1 MNARERAYQAA
12 RQGKVPTPPPP
23 PPPTSSSLKMPHTLV
38 IVAALILLVLIL
50 SWLVPSGEFQ
60 RMEKLLPDGSRLK
73 VPVDGTYHQLTKT
86 YLGLQTLFLSPIK
99 GFLDGAGLISFLLI
113 IGGSFGIFQETGAVE
128 QGIKRLTV
136 HVRRHPW
143 LETLFIPVLMA
154 VFSLAGAVFGMA
166 EELIPLV
173 MIFIALSRALGYD
186 SIVGTAIPFLGAA
199 AGFACAFF
207 NPFTVGVAQGIAG
220 VPIYSGLAYRVC
232 AWVVA
237 TGVVIAYVM
246 IYAAKIKKNPE
257 LSPVRDIDLARESQ
271 ASGAGDSW
279 NAKHILALLTFLGA
293 LILLVYG
300 VLKHHWYLEPIAALF
315 LGMGILIGLISRM
328 APSTIAKHF
337 VAGAK
342 DMVGVVF
349 IVACARALLVIANDA
364 RIMDTLLLCGSSA
377 IKVLPKAMTAQVMFL
392 LQCGINFFIHSG
404 TSQAALT
411 MPVLAP
417 LSDLVGIT
425 RQTCVYSFALSELIN
440 PILPTSAV
448 TMGVLG
454 AAKIPWERWAKWFLP
469 LMLILV
475 VLAFLLLVP
484 PTLFFHWGPV

>member
-1 MNARERAYQAA
+1 MNDVSQATEV
-12 RQGKVPTPPPP
+12 KPPVP
-23 PPPTSSSLKMPHTLV
+23 SGGLKMPHTLV
-38 IVAALILLVLIL
+38 IVGALIVLVLIL

-60 RMEKLLPDGSRLK
+60 RIEKLLPDGSRLK
-73 VPVDGTYHQLTKT
+73 VPVDGTFRQLPKT
-86 YLGLQTLFLSPIK
+86 HLGLQTLFLAPIK

-136 HVRRHPW
+136 HVRRHPL
-143 LETLFIPVLMA
+143 LETLFIPVLMT

-186 SIVGTAIPFLGAA
+186 SIVGLAIPFLGAA

-220 VPIYSGLAYRVC
+220 VPIYSGLVYRML

-246 IYAAKIKKNPE
+246 VYAAKIKRNPE
-257 LSPVRDIDLARESQ
+257 LSPVRDLDLARESQ
-271 ASGAGDSW
+271 ATGGTGEAW
-279 NAKHILALLTFLGA
+279 NASHILALLTFLA
-293 LILLVYG
+293 AIILLVYG
-300 VLKHHWYLEPIAALF
+300 VLVFHWYLEPIAALF
-315 LGMGILIGLISRM
+315 LGMGILVGLVARM
-328 APSTIAKHF
+328 GPSDIARHF
-337 VAGAK
+337 ITGAK

-364 RIMDTLLLCGSSA
+364 RIMDTLLLYASNA
-377 IKVLPKAMTAQVMFL
+377 IRVLPKAMTAQVMFL
-392 LQCGINFFIHSG
+392 VQCVINFFIHSG

-411 MPVLAP
+411 MPVMAP

-454 AAKIPWERWAKWFLP
+454 AAKIPWELWAKWFLP

-475 VLAFLLLVP
+475 VLAFLLLIP
-484 PTLFFHWGPV
+484 PTLLFHWGPV

>member
-1 MNARERAYQAA
+1 
-12 RQGKVPTPPPP
+12 
-23 PPPTSSSLKMPHTLV
+23 MPHTLV
-38 IVAALILLVLIL
+38 VVAVLIVLVLIL

-60 RMEKLLPDGSRLK
+60 RIEKLLPDGGHIK
-73 VPVDGTYHQLTKT
+73 VPVNGTYHQLPKT
-86 YLGLQTLFLSPIK
+86 YLGLGTLFLSPIK
-99 GFLDGAGLISFLLI
+99 GFLDGAGLIAFLLI

-136 HVRRHPW
+136 HVRRYPV
-143 LETLFIPVLMA
+143 LETLFIPVLMT

-186 SIVGTAIPFLGAA
+186 SIVGLAIPFLGAA

-220 VPIYSGLAYRVC
+220 VPIYSGLAYRVG

-237 TGVVIAYVM
+237 TSVVIAYVM

-257 LSPVRDIDLARESQ
+257 LSPVRDIDLARE
-271 ASGAGDSW
+271 ASASTHAGDDW
-279 NAKHILALLTFLGA
+279 NTSHRLALLTFLAA
-293 LILLVYG
+293 LVLLVYG
-300 VLKHHWYLEPIAALF
+300 VLKFHWYLEPIAALF

-328 APSTIAKHF
+328 APSDIARHF
-337 VAGAK
+337 ITGAK

-364 RIMDTLLLCGSSA
+364 RIMDTLLLYGATA
-377 IKVLPKAMTAQVMFL
+377 IRVLPKAMTAQVMFL

-454 AAKIPWERWAKWFLP
+454 ASKIPWERWAKWFLP

-475 VLAFLLLVP
+475 VLAFLLLIP
-484 PTLFFHWGPV
+484 PTLLFHWGPV

>member
-1 MNARERAYQAA
+1 MPKNSAPVTAPIRERI
-12 RQGKVPTPPPP
+12 R
-23 PPPTSSSLKMPHTLV
+23 MPHTLV
-38 IVAALILLVLIL
+38 IVGALILLVLVL

-60 RMEKLLPDGSRLK
+60 RIEKILPDGSRVK
-73 VPVDGTYHQLTKT
+73 IPVDGSFHRLPKT
-86 YLGLQTLFLSPIK
+86 YLGLQTLFIAPIK

-136 HVRRHPW
+136 HMRQRPM
-143 LETLFIPVLMA
+143 LEKLFIPVLMT

-166 EELIPLV
+166 EELIPLII
-173 MIFIALSRALGYD
+173 IFIALARALGYD
-186 SIVGTAIPFLGAA
+186 SIVGTSIPFLGAA

-220 VPIYSGLAYRVC
+220 VPIYSGLAYRVG
-232 AWVVA
+232 AWVV
-237 TGVVIAYVM
+237 TTSVVITYVM
-246 IYAAKIKKNPE
+246 IYAAKIKRNPE
-257 LSPVRDIDLARESQ
+257 LSTVRDIDLARESH
-271 ASGAGDSW
+271 ASTGDNW
-279 NAKHILALLTFLGA
+279 NTTHVLALLTFLAA
-293 LILLVYG
+293 LMLLVYG
-300 VLKHHWYLEPIAALF
+300 VLKYHWYLEAIAALF
-315 LGMGILIGLISRM
+315 LGMGILVGLIARLN
-328 APSTIAKHF
+328 PSDIAKHF
-337 VAGAK
+337 IAGAK

-349 IVACARALLVIANDA
+349 IVASARALLVIANDA
-364 RIMDTLLLCGSSA
+364 RIMDTLLLWGSGA
-377 IKVLPKAMTAQVMFL
+377 IRVLPKAMTAQVMFL
-392 LQCGINFFIHSG
+392 VQCGINFFIHSG

-411 MPVLAP
+411 MPVMAP

-454 AAKIPWERWAKWFLP
+454 AAKIPWERWARWFLP

-475 VLAFLLLVP
+475 VLAFLLLIP
-484 PTLFFHWGPV
+484 PTLLFFWGPL

>member
-1 MNARERAYQAA
+1 MNDQEQAPSP
-12 RQGKVPTPPPP
+12 QLPVP
-23 PPPTSSSLKMPHTLV
+23 SSGLKMPHTLV
-38 IVAALILLVLIL
+38 IVGALIVLVLVL
-50 SWLVPSGEFQ
+50 SWIVPSGEFQ
-60 RMEKLLPDGSRLK
+60 RIEKVLPDGGRIK
-73 VPVDGTYHQLTKT
+73 VPVDGTFHQIPKT
-86 YLGLQTLFLSPIK
+86 YLGLQTLFLAPIK

-113 IGGSFGIFQETGAVE
+113 IGGSFAIFQETGAVE
-128 QGIKRLTV
+128 QGIKRLMV
-136 HVRRHPW
+136 HVRRHPT
-143 LETLFIPVLMA
+143 LETLFIPVLMT

-166 EELIPLV
+166 EELIPFIV
-173 MIFIALSRALGYD
+173 IFIALSRALGYD
-186 SIVGTAIPFLGAA
+186 SIVGVSIPFLGAA

-220 VPIYSGLAYRVC
+220 VPIYSGLTYRVG

-237 TGVVIAYVM
+237 TAVVIAYVM
-246 IYAAKIKKNPE
+246 VYAAKIKRNPE
-257 LSPVRDIDLARESQ
+257 LSPVRDIDLARES
-271 ASGAGDSW
+271 SVPAGSSDDW
-279 NAKHILALLTFLGA
+279 NRSHILALLTFFGA

-300 VLKHHWYLEPIAALF
+300 VLKYQWYLEAIAALF
-315 LGMGILIGLISRM
+315 LGMGILVGLIARM
-328 APSTIAKHF
+328 GPSTLAQHF
-337 VAGAK
+337 IAGAK

-364 RIMDTLLLCGSSA
+364 RIMDTLLLYGSNA
-377 IKVLPKAMTAQVMFL
+377 IRVLPQAMTAQVMFL
-392 LQCGINFFIHSG
+392 VQCVINFFIHSG

-454 AAKIPWERWAKWFLP
+454 AAKIPWDRWARWFLP

-484 PTLFFHWGPV
+484 PTLLFYWGPV

>member
-1 MNARERAYQAA
+1 
-12 RQGKVPTPPPP
+12 
-23 PPPTSSSLKMPHTLV
+23 MPHTLV
-38 IVAALILLVLIL
+38 IVGALIVLVLIL
-50 SWLVPSGEFQ
+50 SWIVPSGEFQ
-60 RMEKLLPDGSRLK
+60 RIEKVLPDGSRLK
-73 VPVDGTYHQLTKT
+73 IPVDGTFHQLPKT
-86 YLGLQTLFLSPIK
+86 YLGLQTLFLAPIK
-99 GFLDGAGLISFLLI
+99 GFLDGAGLISFLFI

-136 HVRRHPW
+136 HVRRHPL
-143 LETLFIPVLMA
+143 LEALFIPVLMT

-173 MIFIALSRALGYD
+173 IIFVALSRALGYD
-186 SIVGTAIPFLGAA
+186 SIVGIAIPFLGAA

-220 VPIYSGLAYRVC
+220 VPIYSGLAYRAG
-232 AWVVA
+232 AWVIA

-246 IYAAKIKKNPE
+246 IYAAKVKKHPE
-257 LSPVRDIDLARESQ
+257 LSPVYDIDLARGTATPE
-271 ASGAGDSW
+271 GTGNTW
-279 NAKHILALLTFLGA
+279 NTSHILALLTFLA
-293 LILLVYG
+293 AIILLVYG
-300 VLKHHWYLEPIAALF
+300 VLKYHWYLEAIAALF

-328 APSTIAKHF
+328 GPSAIAKHF
-337 VAGAK
+337 ITGAK

-364 RIMDTLLLCGSSA
+364 RIMDTLLLYGAGA
-377 IKVLPKAMTAQVMFL
+377 IRVLPHAVTAQVMFL

-475 VLAFLLLVP
+475 GLAFLLLIP
-484 PTLFFHWGPV
+484 PTLLFYWGPV

>member
-1 MNARERAYQAA
+1 
-12 RQGKVPTPPPP
+12 
-23 PPPTSSSLKMPHTLV
+23 MPHTLV
-38 IVAALILLVLIL
+38 IVGVLIVLVLIL

-60 RMEKLLPDGSRLK
+60 RMEKVLPDGSRLR
-73 VPVDGTYHQLTKT
+73 VPVDGTFQRLPKT
-86 YLGLQTLFLSPIK
+86 YLGLQNLFLAPIK
-99 GFLDGAGLISFLLI
+99 GFIEGAGLISFLFI

-136 HVRRHPW
+136 HVRRHPF
-143 LETLFIPVLMA
+143 LEVLFIPVLMT

-173 MIFIALSRALGYD
+173 IIFIALSRALGYD

-237 TGVVIAYVM
+237 TSVVITYVM
-246 IYAAKIKKNPE
+246 IYAAKVKRNPA
-257 LSPVRDIDLARESQ
+257 LSPVRDLDLAR
-271 ASGAGDSW
+271 AAPAAADSDDGW
-279 NAKHILALLTFLGA
+279 NTSHILALLTFLGA
-293 LILLVYG
+293 IILLVYG
-300 VLKHHWYLEPIAALF
+300 VLKFHWYLEPIAALF
-315 LGMGILIGLISRM
+315 LVMGIVIGLVSRM
-328 APSTIAKHF
+328 GPSTIAKHF
-337 VAGAK
+337 VTGAK

-349 IVACARALLVIANDA
+349 IVACARALLVIANNA
-364 RIMDTLLLCGSSA
+364 QIMDTLLLYGSMA
-377 IKVLPKAMTAQVMFL
+377 IGVLPKAMTAQVMFL
-392 LQCGINFFIHSG
+392 VQCVINFFVHSG
-404 TSQAALT
+404 TAQAALT

-448 TMGVLG
+448 TMGILG
-454 AAKIPWERWAKWFLP
+454 AAKIPWEVWAKWFLP

-475 VLAFLLLVP
+475 VLAFLLLIP
-484 PTLFFHWGPV
+484 PTLLFHWGPV

>member
-1 MNARERAYQAA
+1 
-12 RQGKVPTPPPP
+12 
-23 PPPTSSSLKMPHTLV
+23 MPHTLV
-38 IVAALILLVLIL
+38 VVAALIGLVLIL
-50 SWLVPSGEFQ
+50 SWLVPSGEFL
-60 RMEKLLPDGSRLK
+60 RVVKLLPDGGHIR
-73 VPVDGTYHQLTKT
+73 VPVNGTYHQLPKT
-86 YLGLQTLFLSPIK
+86 YLGLGTLFVAPIK
-99 GFLDGAGLISFLLI
+99 GFLDGAGLIAFLLI

-136 HVRRHPW
+136 HLRRHPF
-143 LETLFIPVLMA
+143 LEALFIPVLMT

-173 MIFIALSRALGYD
+173 MIFVVLARALGYD
-186 SIVGTAIPFLGAA
+186 SIVGLAIPFLGAA

-220 VPIYSGLAYRVC
+220 VPIYSGLAYRMG

-237 TGVVIAYVM
+237 TAVVITYVM
-246 IYAAKIKKNPE
+246 IYAARIKKHPE
-257 LSPVRDIDLARESQ
+257 LSPVRDLDLARE
-271 ASGAGDSW
+271 ASAPADAGDAW
-279 NAKHILALLTFLGA
+279 NTSHVLALLTFLGA
-293 LILLVYG
+293 LLLLVYG
-300 VLKHHWYLEPIAALF
+300 VLRHHWYLEPIAALF

-328 APSTIAKHF
+328 GPSDIAKHF
-337 VAGAK
+337 IAGAK

-364 RIMDTLLLCGSSA
+364 RIMDTLLLYGAAA
-377 IKVLPKAMTAQVMFL
+377 IQVLPKAMTAQLMFL

-454 AAKIPWERWAKWFLP
+454 ASKIPWERWARWFLP

-475 VLAFLLLVP
+475 GLAFLLLIP
-484 PTLFFHWGPV
+484 PTLLFHWGPV

>member
-1 MNARERAYQAA
+1 VTDAA
-12 RQGKVPTPPPP
+12 APTEPQPSRPTPG
-23 PPPTSSSLKMPHTLV
+23 LKMPHTLV
-38 IVAALILLVLIL
+38 VVAALIILVLIL

-60 RMEKLLPDGSRLK
+60 RIQKVLPDGSRLS
-73 VPVDGTYHQLTKT
+73 VPVDGTYHRLPKT
-86 YLGLQTLFLSPIK
+86 YLGLQTLFLAPIK

-113 IGGSFGIFQETGAVE
+113 IGGAFGIFQETGAVE

-136 HVRRHPW
+136 HVRRHPL
-143 LETLFIPVLMA
+143 LEVLFIPVLMT

-173 MIFIALSRALGYD
+173 PIFVALACALGYD
-186 SIVGTAIPFLGAA
+186 AIVGVAIPFLGAA

-220 VPIYSGLAYRVC
+220 VPVYSGLAYRVA

-237 TGVVIAYVM
+237 TAAVIAYVM
-246 IYAAKIKKNPE
+246 VYAAKVKRNPA
-257 LSPVRDIDLARESQ
+257 LSPVRDLDLARE
-271 ASGAGDSW
+271 AHGEAGDAW
-279 NAKHILALLTFLGA
+279 NRSHILALLAFLAA
-293 LILLVYG
+293 LVLLVYG
-300 VLKHHWYLEPIAALF
+300 VLKHHWYLEAIAALF
-315 LGMGILIGLISRM
+315 LGMGVCIGLITRM
-328 APSTIAKHF
+328 GPSTMAKHF

-349 IVACARALLVIANDA
+349 IVASARALLVIANDA
-364 RIMDTLLLCGSSA
+364 RIMDTLLLYGSNA
-377 IKVLPKAMTAQVMFL
+377 IRVLPHALTAQVMFL
-392 LQCGINFFIHSG
+392 VQCGINFFIHSG

-411 MPVLAP
+411 MPVMAP

-454 AAKIPWERWAKWFLP
+454 AAKIPWERWARWFLP
-469 LMLILV
+469 LMLLLV
-475 VLAFLLLVP
+475 VLAFLLLIP
-484 PTLFFHWGPV
+484 PTLLFHWGPV